1 MSPQDLSGA
10 HSRSAGPAAR
20 PKGAPVSARRER
32 GAALL
37 LAMLILTLVA
47 TLAAGMAWQQTRA
60 VQIEAAERASVQSS
74 WILDAALDWARLI
87 LREDARTGSIDHLGE
102 PWATPLAEARLSSFL
117 AADRDNNADGGPEAF
132 ISGAISDAQAKYNL
146 RNLVDGEGK
155 ISQLELKALQ
165 RLCEA
170 AGVPTDT
177 PARLAQGL
185 AAAWAAQNSGDAA
198 DAPLPPARVADLVWL
213 GLDSATVARLSAYVT
228 LLPAQAPVNANTAPR
243 EVLVAAIDGLD
254 LGSAERLVQTRQR
267 SPFDNLEAVRALL
280 PQGATA
286 EENRVAIR
294 SSYFEVRG
302 RLRLEDRVVEQESL
316 VQRRGADQGRDV
328 VTLRRERHPLHMSPP
343 Q

>member
-1 MSPQDLSGA
+1 M
-10 HSRSAGPAAR
+10 RR
-20 PKGAPVSARRER
+20 APRRQR

-60 VQIEAAERASVQSS
+60 VQIEAAERGAVQAG
-74 WILDAALDWARLI
+74 WILDASLDWARLI

-117 AADRDNNADGGPEAF
+117 AADRDNTDAAAPEAF

-146 RNLVDGEGK
+146 RNVVDSEGK
-155 ISQLELKALQ
+155 ISPQELKALQ

-170 AGVPTDT
+170 AGTPTDT
-177 PARLAQGL
+177 ASRLAQGL
-185 AAAWAAQNSGDAA
+185 AAAWAARSGTEAA
-198 DAPLPPARVADLVWL
+198 DAPLAPSRPADLAWL
-213 GLDSATVARLSAYVT
+213 GLDAATVARLQPYVT
-228 LLPAQAPVNANTAPR
+228 LLPTPTPVNANTAPR

-267 SPFDNLEAVRALL
+267 SPFDSLAAVQALL
-280 PQGATA
+280 PQGARA
-286 EENRVAIR
+286 DDESRISVR
-294 SSYFEVRG
+294 SSFFEVRG
-302 RLRLEDRVVEQESL
+302 RLRLDERIVEEESL
-316 VQRRGADQGRDV
+316 VERRGADRGRDV
-328 VTLRRERHPLHMSPP
+328 VTLRRERRPLHIGT